1 MSPRKAATAKAVSAK
16 AAAAKAATTKTSSAK
31 SSSAKPSSA
40 ESSSAESSS
49 AKTASAKASNT
60 KPASRHPADAQPA
73 VKAADKV
80 AANSTTS
87 AEATALAAKIE
98 HDLREGRSDTL
109 TPQAFQALMAALCK
123 SYGTQLE
130 AGVQFL
136 PLANQTSVSPTEVMT
151 TTSALLKAANLAVF
165 ELGMWQSWTGR

>member
-1 MSPRKAATAKAVSAK
+1 MSPRKAATAKAV
-16 AAAAKAATTKTSSAK
+16 AAKAATAKAVAKKT
-31 SSSAKPSSA
+31 
-40 ESSSAESSS
+40 S
-49 AKTASAKASNT
+49 AKTTSAKATGAKSIDA
-60 KPASRHPADAQPA
+60 KPATPAA
-73 VKAADKV
+73 VKP
-80 AANSTTS
+80 AANGTAS

-130 AGVQFL
+130 AGAQFL
-136 PLANQTSVSPTEVMT
+136 PLASQASASPTEVMT

>member
-1 MSPRKAATAKAVSAK
+1 MSPRKAATAKAVTAK
-16 AAAAKAATTKTSSAK
+16 AAASKSAPK
-31 SSSAKPSSA
+31 LAAKPA
-40 ESSSAESSS
+40 ARP
-49 AKTASAKASNT
+49 AT
-60 KPASRHPADAQPA
+60 KS
-73 VKAADKV
+73 
-80 AANSTTS
+80 AANGS

-136 PLANQTSVSPTEVMT
+136 PLASQTSASPTEVMT

>member
-1 MSPRKAATAKAVSAK
+1 MSPRKAATPKAAAPKAATARAVVKKTSAK
-16 AAAAKAATTKTSSAK
+16 ATGVKPATPGTG
-31 SSSAKPSSA
+31 
-40 ESSSAESSS
+40 
-49 AKTASAKASNT
+49 KTAANKT
-60 KPASRHPADAQPA
+60 
-73 VKAADKV
+73 
-80 AANSTTS
+80 AANGTTS

-98 HDLREGRSDTL
+98 RDLRDGRSDTL

-130 AGVQFL
+130 AGAQFL
-136 PLANQTSVSPTEVMT
+136 PLANQTSASPTEVMT

>member
-1 MSPRKAATAKAVSAK
+1 MSPRKAATAKAVTAK
-16 AAAAKAATTKTSSAK
+16 AAATKSAPKSTAKMVAK
-31 SSSAKPSSA
+31 SAAKPA
-40 ESSSAESSS
+40 A
-49 AKTASAKASNT
+49 
-60 KPASRHPADAQPA
+60 KPAAQPA
-73 VKAADKV
+73 ADG
-80 AANSTTS
+80 TTS

-98 HDLREGRSDTL
+98 RDLRDGRSDTL

-130 AGVQFL
+130 AGAQFL
-136 PLANQTSVSPTEVMT
+136 PLASQTSASPTEVMT

>member
-1 MSPRKAATAKAVSAK
+1 MSSRKAATAKA
-16 AAAAKAATTKTSSAK
+16 AAAKTAKTAKTAGIKTAGTKTAGKTASV
-31 SSSAKPSSA
+31 KP
-40 ESSSAESSS
+40 
-49 AKTASAKASNT
+49 ASAKAVAKAVT
-60 KPASRHPADAQPA
+60 KPAADGTA
-73 VKAADKV
+73 
-80 AANSTTS
+80 S

-98 HDLREGRSDTL
+98 RDLRDGRSDTL

-130 AGVQFL
+130 AGAQFL
-136 PLANQTSVSPTEVMT
+136 PLASQTSASPTEVMT

>member
-1 MSPRKAATAKAVSAK
+1 MAVAPKAATAKAVAKKTTSAK
-16 AAAAKAATTKTSSAK
+16 AT
-31 SSSAKPSSA
+31 SAKPA
-40 ESSSAESSS
+40 AQGTDKT
-49 AKTASAKASNT
+49 AANGTASAE
-60 KPASRHPADAQPA
+60 
-73 VKAADKV
+73 AA
-80 AANSTTS
+80 
-87 AEATALAAKIE
+87 ALAAKIE

-130 AGVQFL
+130 AGAQFL
-136 PLANQTSVSPTEVMT
+136 PLASQTSASPTEVMT

>member
-1 MSPRKAATAKAVSAK
+1 MSPRKAATAKALSAK
-16 AAAAKAATTKTSSAK
+16 AAAPKAATAKAVAKKASAN
-31 SSSAKPSSA
+31 PT
-40 ESSSAESSS
+40 S
-49 AKTASAKASNT
+49 AKTAGAKPT
-60 KPASRHPADAQPA
+60 PGTGKT
-73 VKAADKV
+73 
-80 AANSTTS
+80 AANKTAANGTTS

-109 TPQAFQALMAALCK
+109 TPQAFQALMAAMCK

-130 AGVQFL
+130 AGAQFL
-136 PLANQTSVSPTEVMT
+136 PLANQTSASPTEVMT

>member
-1 MSPRKAATAKAVSAK
+1 MSPRKAATAKAVTAK
-16 AAAAKAATTKTSSAK
+16 AAATKSAQK
-31 SSSAKPSSA
+31 SSSAQASKTRPAATAAKPVAKSA
-40 ESSSAESSS
+40 C
-49 AKTASAKASNT
+49 
-60 KPASRHPADAQPA
+60 KPAAKP
-73 VKAADKV
+73 
-80 AANSTTS
+80 AANGTTS

-98 HDLREGRSDTL
+98 RDLRDGRSDTL

-130 AGVQFL
+130 AGAQFL
-136 PLANQTSVSPTEVMT
+136 PLASQTSASPTEVMT

>member
-1 MSPRKAATAKAVSAK
+1 MSSRKAANAKAAATKTAKTAKTAGTKTAGTKTAAVKTASLKPASAK
-16 AAAAKAATTKTSSAK
+16 AAAKAV
-31 SSSAKPSSA
+31 
-40 ESSSAESSS
+40 
-49 AKTASAKASNT
+49 T
-60 KPASRHPADAQPA
+60 KPAADGTA
-73 VKAADKV
+73 
-80 AANSTTS
+80 S

-98 HDLREGRSDTL
+98 RDLRDGRSDTL

-130 AGVQFL
+130 AGAQFL
-136 PLANQTSVSPTEVMT
+136 PLASQVSASPTEVMT

>member
-1 MSPRKAATAKAVSAK
+1 MSPRKAATAKAV
-16 AAAAKAATTKTSSAK
+16 AAKAATARAVSAK
-31 SSSAKPSSA
+31 R
-40 ESSSAESSS
+40 
-49 AKTASAKASNT
+49 TTGAKATGAKLTS
-60 KPASRHPADAQPA
+60 A
-73 VKAADKV
+73 KV
-80 AANSTTS
+80 AAQGTVKASPKLVANGTTS

-130 AGVQFL
+130 AGAQFL
-136 PLANQTSVSPTEVMT
+136 PLASQTSVSPTEVMT

>member
-1 MSPRKAATAKAVSAK
+1 MSPRKAATAKAVAP
-16 AAAAKAATTKTSSAK
+16 KAATAKAVAKKTTSAK
-31 SSSAKPSSA
+31 TTSAKPA
-40 ESSSAESSS
+40 
-49 AKTASAKASNT
+49 
-60 KPASRHPADAQPA
+60 AQGT
-73 VKAADKV
+73 DET
-80 AANSTTS
+80 AANGTAS

-130 AGVQFL
+130 AGAQFL
-136 PLANQTSVSPTEVMT
+136 PLASQTSASPTEVMT